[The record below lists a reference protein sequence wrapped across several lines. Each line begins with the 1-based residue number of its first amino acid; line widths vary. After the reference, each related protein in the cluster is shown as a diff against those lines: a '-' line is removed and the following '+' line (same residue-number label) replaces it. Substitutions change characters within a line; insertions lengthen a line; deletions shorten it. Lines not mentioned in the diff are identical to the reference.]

1 MNKVLRNFF
10 SFIVRDERFLFEQ
23 RLCHRQQG
31 RLQNLMWERAS
42 RESADFVEE
51 HLHDCL
57 VFKNQQE
64 IWKYTVK
71 KIDERFRKGV
81 CLEFG
86 VGGGA
91 SINFFSK
98 RLPGLSFFG
107 FDSFFGLKED
117 WSGTWVAKGHFSR
130 SGVAPK
136 INKNVGLV
144 SGWFDRTIPVFLEKN
159 PELVSD
165 LCFIHIDSD
174 TYDAAKTVFYEL
186 GEHIKP
192 GMFILFDEL
201 IGYPNWKNGEFKA
214 LNEAR
219 SKFGFSFEYRA
230 FSSDQALIEI
240 LPSG

>member
-1 MNKVLRNFF
+1 MKNIMRKFF
-10 SFIVRDERFLFEQ
+10 DFIFSCERALLD
-23 RLCHRQQG
+23 RRSAHRSST
-31 RLQNLMWERAS
+31 RLQNIIWERAS
-42 RESADFVEE
+42 KESADFVEE
-51 HLHDCL
+51 SLHDCL
-57 VFKNQQE
+57 VFRSIQE
-64 IWKYTVK
+64 IWKYVVK
-71 KIDERFRKGV
+71 KIGERFDKGV

-86 VGGGA
+86 VAGGK

-98 RLPGLSFFG
+98 SLPGLSFFG

-117 WSGTWVAKGHFSR
+117 WKGTWVAKGHFSR
-130 SGVAPK
+130 SGVPPK
-136 INKNVGLV
+136 VNKNVGLV
-144 SGWFDRTIPVFLEKN
+144 SGWFDRTIPVFLAKN
-159 PELVSD
+159 PELISD
-165 LCFIHIDSD
+165 LCFIHIDCD
-174 TYDAAKTVFYEL
+174 TYDATKTVFFEL

-230 FSSDQALIEI
+230 FSSHQALIEI